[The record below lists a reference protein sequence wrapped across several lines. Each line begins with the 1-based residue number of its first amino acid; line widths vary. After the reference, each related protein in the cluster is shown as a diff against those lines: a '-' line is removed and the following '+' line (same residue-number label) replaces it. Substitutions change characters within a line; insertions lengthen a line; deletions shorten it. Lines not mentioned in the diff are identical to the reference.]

1 MKTELSFGNIKWIH
15 LVDPKREEINKLVEK
30 YDFHELIE
38 EDLIDFTTQEKIDMY
53 EWYLSMVLNFPKY
66 DDQIRKYL
74 HNEFSV
80 ILWKDIIITMTK
92 YETNHIKKIIED
104 YSQEL
109 KEREADEDYKISTYY
124 ILYRVIDTLYDKA
137 MNVLNKSSKDVMV
150 LEEELFRK
158 NRLEKKFLEDLMIKK
173 RNIVSLKHMFM
184 PHQDILQDLQK
195 MIYKIYQ
202 EELDVYFEDL
212 SYKHDKIMNNLAVS
226 FENVESLSETYNTLM
241 NLKTNSV
248 INVLTVF
255 SVITWVLT
263 LISGIY
269 GMNINLPWQWDA
281 KFFYALMMIMFVVCV
296 ALILFFRKKK
306 RI

>member
-1 MKTELSFGNIKWIH
+1 
-15 LVDPKREEINKLVEK
+15 
-30 YDFHELIE
+30 
-38 EDLIDFTTQEKIDMY
+38 
-53 EWYLSMVLNFPKY
+53 
-66 DDQIRKYL
+66 
-74 HNEFSV
+74 
-80 ILWKDIIITMTK
+80 MTK

-109 KEREADEDYKISTYY
+109 KEREADEDYKISTHY
-124 ILYRVIDTLYDKA
+124 ILYKVIDTLYDKA
-137 MNVLNKSSKDVMV
+137 MNVLNKSSKDVMI

-173 RNIVSLKHMFM
+173 RNIVSLKHMFL

-255 SVITWVLT
+255 SVIT
-263 LISGIY
+263 
-269 GMNINLPWQWDA
+269 
-281 KFFYALMMIMFVVCV
+281 
-296 ALILFFRKKK
+296 
-306 RI
+306 

>member
-1 MKTELSFGNIKWIH
+1 MQTILSFWNIKWIH
-15 LVDPKREEINKLVEK
+15 LVDPQKEEINILVEK
-30 YDFHELIE
+30 YDFHEIIE
-38 EDLIDFTTQEKIDMY
+38 EDLIDFATQEKIDMY
-53 EWYLSMVLNFPKY
+53 EGYLSMVLNFPKY
-66 DDQIRKYL
+66 DGQIKKYQQ
-74 HNEFSV
+74 NEFSV
-80 ILWKDIIITMTK
+80 ILWKDVIITMTK
-92 YETNHIKKIIED
+92 YETNHVKKIIED

-109 KEREADEDYKISTYY
+109 KEREVDEDYKISTHY
-124 ILYRVIDTLYDKA
+124 ILYKIIDTLYDKA
-137 MNVLNKSSKDVMV
+137 INILNKSFKDVMI

-173 RNIVSLKHMFM
+173 RNIVSLKHMFL
-184 PHQDILQDLQK
+184 PHQEILQDLQK

-212 SYKHDKIMNNLAVS
+212 SYKHDKIMNNISVS

-269 GMNINLPWQWDA
+269 GMNIDLPWQSDGR
-281 KFFYALMMIMFVVCV
+281 FFVVLMMIMFFVCV
-296 ALILFFRKKK
+296 FLVLFFRKKK
-306 RI
+306 WI

>member
-15 LVDPKREEINKLVEK
+15 LVDPKKDEINKLVEK

-66 DDQIRKYL
+66 DDEIRKYL

-137 MNVLNKSSKDVMV
+137 MNILNKSSKDVMI

-158 NRLEKKFLEDLMIKK
+158 NRLEKKFLEDLTIKK
-173 RNIVSLKHMFM
+173 RNIVSLKHMFL
-184 PHQDILQDLQK
+184 PHQEILQDLQK
-195 MIYKIYQ
+195 MIYKIYE

-212 SYKHDKIMNNLAVS
+212 SYKHDKIMNNISVS

-241 NLKTNSV
+241 NMKTNSV

-263 LISGIY
+263 LISWIY
-269 GMNINLPWQWDA
+269 GMNINLPRQWDG
-281 KFFYALMMIMFVVCV
+281 KFFYALMWIMFLVSVF
-296 ALILFFRKKK
+296 LILFFRKKR

>member
-1 MKTELSFGNIKWIH
+1 MK
-15 LVDPKREEINKLVEK
+15 
-30 YDFHELIE
+30 
-38 EDLIDFTTQEKIDMY
+38 
-53 EWYLSMVLNFPKY
+53 
-66 DDQIRKYL
+66 
-74 HNEFSV
+74 
-80 ILWKDIIITMTK
+80 K

-109 KEREADEDYKISTYY
+109 TEREADEDYKISTYY

-255 SVITWVLT
+255 SVIT
-263 LISGIY
+263 
-269 GMNINLPWQWDA
+269 
-281 KFFYALMMIMFVVCV
+281 
-296 ALILFFRKKK
+296 
-306 RI
+306 